1 MSSIQ
6 PLFGVVLGMLFLG
19 ETPSLKSVLGG
30 ALIVL
35 TVVLES
41 KRIQGKSK
49 LANTVSLKQK
59 KNGANH

>member
-49 LANTVSLKQK
+49 LENTVSLKQK